1 VTGVDAPLPVGRKG
15 LLVAS
20 LAGAILLFP
29 LHARAGL
36 DLESLFKQGE
46 YEKVLAEAKKR
57 PGSGAQ
63 AIARVIRAARAEM
76 ALGRFDEA
84 RRRLEIAA
92 TRAPNHLPLRAA
104 LLPVADALGDRAQL
118 ASLLA
123 QFAADW
129 PDGRQQRASV
139 AELVAMGTALRFAN
153 DFNRANELFRQATI
167 KAGRAAE
174 PQIAWGWLLLE
185 KHALVDADR
194 SFSDALLAD
203 PRNPDALIGSARIA
217 IDRNYDR
224 EQAILLIA
232 RALKENPR
240 HGPALATRAELELDA
255 GAFDAVRATVSEIVR
270 TNPGSSDAAWLLAA
284 LERLVGNETGYGLHR
299 DSALASKPHDA
310 RFFAAVAE
318 ALVRHRRYED
328 ARVVALHGVSVDARN
343 ARCLSVLGTT
353 LLRMGEENE
362 GLGYL
367 RTAFA
372 VDPYD
377 TRTFNQLELFEKTIA
392 QKYIVHATAHFR
404 LRIEKHTRAA
414 IEHVVAPF
422 LEEVYARYS
431 ARYAYTPA
439 KPIVVEL
446 YGKPEDFAV
455 RTVGLPNLDV
465 EAVCFGRVITAH
477 APDLA
482 NGSWGMILAHELAH
496 VFALGLG
503 KERVPRWFTEGLA
516 EVETTHIHPAWTRRE
531 HMVLFGAMH
540 QGRIPPI
547 GDLSRAFIDA
557 QTPEQAIAAY
567 MVSAHA
573 VSFLER
579 RHGFAKLRQA
589 LVDFGNGMS
598 GDAVLNRITQTERT
612 LVDAAFTKELTDR
625 YQYLQTQFLPSVTEL
640 YPREEA
646 DLRAHKPGAN
656 AADRARAGLS
666 AMADGDSVSAKRWLA
681 LARPKPGVN
690 GAAPEP
696 LVSFLEATI
705 ADRDHDPVAI
715 QSALLPLLQAGLE
728 GYDLRTR
735 LGLSSVET
743 GVLVDAE
750 RHFVR
755 ATELAP
761 EQLEAWVFLARLY
774 ERTNRP
780 REQLHAQTQAFLLDP
795 QNARLGKEIVTGAL
809 ALQRYERVLEI
820 APLVVFIDPSDTELQ
835 TAQGRALRSR
845 GDYPRA
851 VQAYEHALQLGPK
864 NPEGI
869 RAALGELYTLT
880 GFVKPSAGAKG
891 KPGQRPIPSPRGSQP

>member
-1 VTGVDAPLPVGRKG
+1 VTGFDAPVFVGRKG

-20 LAGAILLFP
+20 LVGATLIVP

-36 DLESLFKQGE
+36 DLETLFKQGE
-46 YEKVLAEAKKR
+46 YEKVVAEAKKR
-57 PGSGAQ
+57 PGSGAS
-63 AIARVIRAARAEM
+63 AVARTIHAARAEM
-76 ALGRFDEA
+76 ALGRVDEA
-84 RRRLEIAA
+84 KRRLQIAA
-92 TRAPNHLPLRAA
+92 TRAPTHLPLRAA
-104 LLPVADALGDRAQL
+104 MLTVTDALGDRAQL
-118 ASLLA
+118 ASLVA
-123 QFAADW
+123 QLIADW
-129 PDGRQQRASV
+129 PESRQQRASV
-139 AELVAMGTALRFAN
+139 AELVAMGNALRFAN

-174 PQIAWGWLLLE
+174 PQIAWGGLLLE

-203 PRNPDALIGSARIA
+203 PRNPDALVGSARVA
-217 IDRNYDR
+217 VDRNYDR
-224 EQAILLIA
+224 EQAIILVA

-240 HGPALATRAELELDA
+240 HGSALAMRAELELDA
-255 GAFDAVRATVSEIVR
+255 GAFDEVRATVSEMER
-270 TNPGSSDAAWLLAA
+270 TNPGSSDAAWILAA
-284 LERLVGNETGYGLHR
+284 LERLVGNEIGYRLQR
-299 DSALASKPHDA
+299 DRSLATKPHDA

-328 ARVVALHGVSVDARN
+328 ARTVAIQGVNVDARN

-377 TRTFNQLELFEKTIA
+377 TRTFNQLELFEKTIP
-392 QKYIVHATAHFR
+392 QKYTVYATAHFR

-422 LEEVYARYS
+422 LEEVYARY
-431 ARYAYTPA
+431 ATRYAYTPD

-455 RTVGLPNLDV
+455 RTVGLPSLDV

-477 APDLA
+477 APNLA

-516 EVETTHIHPAWTRRE
+516 EVETMHLHPAWTRRE
-531 HMVLFGAMH
+531 HMVLFGAMS
-540 QGRIPPI
+540 QGRIPSI
-547 GDLSRAFIDA
+547 GNLSRAFIDA

-598 GDAVLNRITQTERT
+598 GESVLNRITETERT
-612 LVDAAFTKELTDR
+612 QMDTAFTKELAEH
-625 YQYLQTQFLPSVTEL
+625 YQYLRTQFLPTVTEL
-640 YPREEA
+640 YPRDEA
-646 DLRAHKPGAN
+646 DMRAHKLGAN

-666 AMADGDSVSAKRWLA
+666 AMADGDTAAAKQWLL
-681 LARPKPGVN
+681 LARPKPKAD
-690 GAAPEP
+690 GAAPDP

-705 ADRDHDPVAI
+705 ADRDHDPAAI
-715 QSALLPLLQAGLE
+715 RAALLPLLEAGIE

-743 GVLVDAE
+743 GILVDAE
-750 RHFVR
+750 HHFLR

-780 REQLHAQTQAFLLDP
+780 REQLHAQTRAFLLDP

-809 ALQRYERVLEI
+809 ALHRYERVLEI
-820 APLVVFIDPSDTELQ
+820 APLVVFIDPSDAELQ
-835 TAQGRALRSR
+835 AAHGRALRNQ

-851 VQAYEHALQLGPK
+851 VQAYEQALQLSPR

-880 GFVKPSAGAKG
+880 GVVKPKTTAK
-891 KPGQRPIPSPRGSQP
+891 PRN